1 MSPNNQTYKNK
12 YIPKLSVQKL
22 DEGNKFLEVPRAC
35 YQSKDFNKNDILVY
49 SIILSSTND
58 IRTQYCY
65 YTNQSI
71 AEKINLSGNT
81 VNNSISKL
89 QKLGYIK
96 IISKGNKR
104 EIHPLI
110 DLRYNELDNKSVIRI
125 YYRIFWYPNIKP
137 LMIHIYSYYLS
148 FSDMDKYKT
157 SCNIALSTV
166 MKSLNISYKS
176 LLNALNEMESLKL
189 IKIIRKDKTHIVSIK
204 LLVDFSKVQVEEQKE
219 INKIKSLMDKNF
231 KDEME
236 SIEDDTIDKSTNTV
250 DKPIDNTT
258 DESIEEPTENTENE
272 STDNTMEDSD
282 DSEYDD
288 IFIDNSRPSRLK
300 LGFEMEE
307 GIGYNFEPTNYYPD
321 YDDDDDIEF

>member
-22 DEGNKFLEVPRAC
+22 DEGSKFLEVPRAC
-35 YQSKDFNKNDILVY
+35 YQSNDFTKNDILVY

-71 AEKINLSGNT
+71 AEKLNLSDST
-81 VNNSISKL
+81 IERSISKL

-110 DLRYNELDNKSVIRI
+110 DLRYNESDSKSVIRI
-125 YYRIFWYPNIKP
+125 YYRIFFFLNIKP

-148 FSDMDKYKT
+148 FSNMDKYKT
-157 SCNIALSTV
+157 SCDIALSTV
-166 MKSLNISYKS
+166 MKNLNISYKS
-176 LLNALNEMESLKL
+176 LLTALNEMESLKL

-204 LLVDFSKVQVEEQKE
+204 LLVDFSKVQIEEQKE
-219 INKIKSLMDKNF
+219 INRLQTLKDSNF
-231 KDEME
+231 KDDME
-236 SIEDDTIDKSTNTV
+236 SIEDDTVDKSTN
-250 DKPIDNTT
+250 D
-258 DESIEEPTENTENE
+258 TEDE
-272 STDNTMEDSD
+272 STDDTTDDTIDENNAIDDSN
-282 DSEYDD
+282 DSEYND
-288 IFIDNSRPSRLK
+288 IFIDTSKPSRIK
-300 LGFEMEE
+300 SGFEMEE
-307 GIGYNFEPTNYYPD
+307 GLGYNFEPTNYYSD
-321 YDDDDDIEF
+321 YDDEEIEF

>member
-71 AEKINLSGNT
+71 AEKLNLSDST
-81 VNNSISKL
+81 IERSISKL

-110 DLRYNELDNKSVIRI
+110 DLRYNESDNKSVIRI

-148 FSDMDKYKT
+148 FSNMDKYKT
-157 SCNIALSTV
+157 SCNIALSTI

-176 LLNALNEMESLKL
+176 LLTALNEMESLKL

-204 LLVDFSKVQVEEQKE
+204 LLVDFSKVQIEEQKE
-219 INKIKSLMDKNF
+219 INRLQTLKDSNF
-231 KDEME
+231 KDDME
-236 SIEDDTIDKSTNTV
+236 SIEDDTVDKSTDDTIDENNTIN
-250 DKPIDNTT
+250 DF
-258 DESIEEPTENTENE
+258 
-272 STDNTMEDSD
+272 D
-282 DSEYDD
+282 DSNDSKYND
-288 IFIDNSRPSRLK
+288 IFIDTSKPSRIK
-300 LGFEMEE
+300 SGFEMEE
-307 GIGYNFEPTNYYPD
+307 GLGYNFEPTNYYSD
-321 YDDDDDIEF
+321 YDDEEIEF

>member
-35 YQSKDFNKNDILVY
+35 YQSKDFTKNDILVY

-58 IRTQYCY
+58 VRTTYCY

-71 AEKINLSGNT
+71 AEKLNLSDST
-81 VNNSISKL
+81 IERSISKL

-110 DLRYNELDNKSVIRI
+110 DLRYNESDNKSVIRI

-148 FSDMDKYKT
+148 FSNMDKYKT
-157 SCNIALSTV
+157 SCDIALSTI

-176 LLNALNEMESLKL
+176 LLTALNEMESLKL

-204 LLVDFSKVQVEEQKE
+204 LLVDFSKVQIEEQKE
-219 INKIKSLMDKNF
+219 INRLQTLKDSNF
-231 KDEME
+231 KDDME
-236 SIEDDTIDKSTNTV
+236 SIEDDTIDKSTDDT
-250 DKPIDNTT
+250 ID
-258 DESIEEPTENTENE
+258 EN
-272 STDNTMEDSD
+272 SAIDDSD
-282 DSEYDD
+282 NSNDSKYND
-288 IFIDNSRPSRLK
+288 IFIDTSKPSRIK
-300 LGFEMEE
+300 SGFEMEE
-307 GIGYNFEPTNYYPD
+307 GLGYNFEPTNYYPD
-321 YDDDDDIEF
+321 YDDEEIEF

>member
-12 YIPKLSVQKL
+12 YIPKLTFQKL
-22 DEGNKFLEVPRAC
+22 DEGSKFLEVPRAC
-35 YQSKDFNKNDILVY
+35 YQSNDFTKNDILVY

-71 AEKINLSGNT
+71 AEKLNLSDST
-81 VNNSISKL
+81 IERSISKL

-110 DLRYNELDNKSVIRI
+110 DLRYNESDNKSVIRI

-148 FSDMDKYKT
+148 FSNMDKYKA
-157 SCNIALSTV
+157 SCDIALSTI

-236 SIEDDTIDKSTNTV
+236 SIEDDTVDKIIEDTKDKSTEDTIDKSV
-250 DKPIDNTT
+250 KEPI
-258 DESIEEPTENTENE
+258 
-272 STDNTMEDSD
+272 EDTD
-282 DSEYDD
+282 DSEYND
-288 IFIDNSRPSRLK
+288 IFINTSKPSRIK
-300 LGFEMEE
+300 SGFEMEE
-307 GIGYNFEPTNYYPD
+307 GMGYNYEPNYY
-321 YDDDDDIEF
+321 YEFEDDEIEF

>member
-12 YIPKLSVQKL
+12 YIPKLTFQKL
-22 DEGNKFLEVPRAC
+22 DEGSKFLEVPRAC
-35 YQSKDFNKNDILVY
+35 YQSNDFNKNDILVY

-71 AEKINLSGNT
+71 AEKLNLSDST
-81 VNNSISKL
+81 IERSISKL

-110 DLRYNELDNKSVIRI
+110 DLRYNESDNKSVIRI

-148 FSDMDKYKT
+148 FSNMDKYKT
-157 SCNIALSTV
+157 SCDIALSTI

-236 SIEDDTIDKSTNTV
+236 TIEDDTVNKFIEDTKDKSTENTIDESV
-250 DKPIDNTT
+250 EKPIED
-258 DESIEEPTENTENE
+258 TEDE
-272 STDNTMEDSD
+272 STDDTIEDSD
-282 DSEYDD
+282 DSEYND
-288 IFIDNSRPSRLK
+288 IFIDTSKPSRIK
-300 LGFEMEE
+300 SGFEMEE
-307 GIGYNFEPTNYYPD
+307 GMGYNYEPSYYYEFE
-321 YDDDDDIEF
+321 DDEIEF

>member
-35 YQSKDFNKNDILVY
+35 YQSNDFNKNDILVY

-71 AEKINLSGNT
+71 AEKINLSSNT

-104 EIHPLI
+104 EIHPLM
-110 DLRYNELDNKSVIRI
+110 DLRYNESDNKSVIRI

-148 FSDMDKYKT
+148 FSHMDKYRT
-157 SCNIALSTV
+157 SCDIALSTV

-231 KDEME
+231 KDEIE
-236 SIEDDTIDKSTNTV
+236 SIEDDTVNKSTEDT
-250 DKPIDNTT
+250 K
-258 DESIEEPTENTENE
+258 DESIEEPIEDTKDEPIDDTI
-272 STDNTMEDSD
+272 EDSD
-282 DSEYDD
+282 DSDDSNDSEYDD
-288 IFIDNSRPSRLK
+288 IFIDTSRPSRLK

-321 YDDDDDIEF
+321 YDDDEIEF

>member
-22 DEGNKFLEVPRAC
+22 DEGSKFLEVPRAC
-35 YQSKDFNKNDILVY
+35 YQSNDFNKNDILVY

-71 AEKINLSGNT
+71 AEKLNLSDST
-81 VNNSISKL
+81 IERSISKL

-110 DLRYNELDNKSVIRI
+110 DLRYNESDSKSVIRI

-148 FSDMDKYKT
+148 FSNMDKYKT
-157 SCNIALSTV
+157 SCDIALSTI

-176 LLNALNEMESLKL
+176 LLTALNEMESLKL

-204 LLVDFSKVQVEEQKE
+204 LLVDFSKVQIEEQKE
-219 INKIKSLMDKNF
+219 INRLQTLKDSNF
-231 KDEME
+231 KDDME
-236 SIEDDTIDKSTNTV
+236 SIEDDAVDKSTT
-250 DKPIDNTT
+250 KP
-258 DESIEEPTENTENE
+258 EPTKNTEDE
-272 STDNTMEDSD
+272 STDDTIDENNAIDDSD
-282 DSEYDD
+282 DFNDSEYND
-288 IFIDNSRPSRLK
+288 IFIDNSKPSRIK
-300 LGFEMEE
+300 SGFEMEE
-307 GIGYNFEPTNYYPD
+307 GLGYNFEPTNYYPD
-321 YDDDDDIEF
+321 YDDEEIEF

>member
-35 YQSKDFNKNDILVY
+35 YQSKDFTKNDILVY

-58 IRTQYCY
+58 VRTTYCY

-71 AEKINLSGNT
+71 AEKLNLSSNT

-110 DLRYNELDNKSVIRI
+110 DLRYNESDNKSVIRI

-148 FSDMDKYKT
+148 FSNMDKYKT
-157 SCNIALSTV
+157 SCDIALSTV
-166 MKSLNISYKS
+166 MKNLNISYKS
-176 LLNALNEMESLKL
+176 LLTALNEMESLKL

-204 LLVDFSKVQVEEQKE
+204 LLVDFSKVQIEEQKE
-219 INKIKSLMDKNF
+219 INRLQTLKDSNF
-231 KDEME
+231 KDDME
-236 SIEDDTIDKSTNTV
+236 SIEDDTIDKSTDDT
-250 DKPIDNTT
+250 ID
-258 DESIEEPTENTENE
+258 EN
-272 STDNTMEDSD
+272 SAIDDSD
-282 DSEYDD
+282 DSNDSKYND
-288 IFIDNSRPSRLK
+288 IFIDTSKPSRIK

-307 GIGYNFEPTNYYPD
+307 GLGYNFEPTNYYPD
-321 YDDDDDIEF
+321 YDDEEIEF

>member
-22 DEGNKFLEVPRAC
+22 DEGSKFLEVPRAC
-35 YQSKDFNKNDILVY
+35 YQSNDFTKNDILVY

-71 AEKINLSGNT
+71 AEKLNLSDST
-81 VNNSISKL
+81 IERSISKL

-110 DLRYNELDNKSVIRI
+110 DLRYNELDSKSVIRI

-148 FSDMDKYKT
+148 FSNMDKYKT

-166 MKSLNISYKS
+166 MKNLNISYKS

-204 LLVDFSKVQVEEQKE
+204 LLVDFSKVQIEEQKE
-219 INKIKSLMDKNF
+219 INRLQALKDSNF
-231 KDEME
+231 KDDME
-236 SIEDDTIDKSTNTV
+236 SIEDDTVDKST
-250 DKPIDNTT
+250 DD
-258 DESIEEPTENTENE
+258 TEDE
-272 STDNTMEDSD
+272 STDDTIDDTINENNAIDDSNDSD
-282 DSEYDD
+282 DSEYND
-288 IFIDNSRPSRLK
+288 IFIDTSKPSRIK

-307 GIGYNFEPTNYYPD
+307 GLGYNFEPTNYYPD
-321 YDDDDDIEF
+321 YDDEEIEF

>member
-12 YIPKLSVQKL
+12 YIPKLTFQKL
-22 DEGNKFLEVPRAC
+22 DEGSKFLEVPRAC
-35 YQSKDFNKNDILVY
+35 YQSNDFNKNDILVY

-58 IRTQYCY
+58 EKTQYCY

-71 AEKINLSGNT
+71 AEKLNLSDST
-81 VNNSISKL
+81 IERSISKL

-110 DLRYNELDNKSVIRI
+110 DLRYNESDNKSVIRI

-148 FSDMDKYKT
+148 FSNMDKYKA
-157 SCNIALSTV
+157 SCDIALSTI

-176 LLNALNEMESLKL
+176 LLTALNEMESLKL

-236 SIEDDTIDKSTNTV
+236 SIEDDTVDKSTTKPTT
-250 DKPIDNTT
+250 KPIKD
-258 DESIEEPTENTENE
+258 E
-272 STDNTMEDSD
+272 STDDTIDENNVIDDSD
-282 DSEYDD
+282 DSEYND
-288 IFIDNSRPSRLK
+288 IFIDTSKPSRIK
-300 LGFEMEE
+300 SGFEMEE
-307 GIGYNFEPTNYYPD
+307 GMGYNYESTYYYEFE
-321 YDDDDDIEF
+321 DDEIEF